1 MIVPFFSFI
10 QLFFPYRP
18 FLFKKSIL
26 KMKRG
31 GEKKKKKNSPIE
43 LAILGEIRLSGYLA

>member
-31 GEKKKKKNSPIE
+31 GKKKKKNSPIE
-43 LAILGEIRLSGYLA
+43 LAILGEIKLSGYLA

>member
-31 GEKKKKKNSPIE
+31 EKKKKNSPIE